1 MTIQKDFGY
10 YHQLCDTITH
20 SLLHLLCKV
29 SEQQRFVPVSKRN
42 EILVKYLKPKLNNKQ
57 FSSVKKDIKLMIQ
70 TARAKDSNLEEKL
83 YLLNQKAGETQIDG
97 LEPLYS
103 LLKYLSD
110 KQGFDSE
117 LYQNDTAMESDVLY
131 LSEDHLKQDDTP
143 TAQRATVSIYTRSEH
158 ITRIVDTIQRHG
170 SYTAEMKDWNENTN
184 QAHIILHCAT

>member
-29 SEQQRFVPVSKRN
+29 SEQQRFVPVSRRN

-70 TARAKDSNLEEKL
+70 TARAKGSNLEEKL
-83 YLLNQKAGETQIDG
+83 YLLNEKAKETKIGG

-103 LLKYLSD
+103 LLDYLSD
-110 KQGFDSE
+110 KQGLDSE
-117 LYQNDTAMESDVLY
+117 LYRSDATMESDVLY
-131 LSEDHLKQDDTP
+131 LSEEHLKQDDTSTTSRP
-143 TAQRATVSIYTRSEH
+143 AVSIYTRSEQ
-158 ITRIVDTIQRHG
+158 ITRIVDDIQRHG
-170 SYTAEMKDWNENTN
+170 SYTAEMKDWNEKTN
-184 QAHIILHCAT
+184 QAHILLHCAT